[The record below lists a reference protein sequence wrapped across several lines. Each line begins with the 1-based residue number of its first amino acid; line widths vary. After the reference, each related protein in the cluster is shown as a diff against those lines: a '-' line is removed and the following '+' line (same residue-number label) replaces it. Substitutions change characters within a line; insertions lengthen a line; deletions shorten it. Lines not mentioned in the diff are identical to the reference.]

1 MTSKRVRRERDDL
14 QTIPGVGP
22 SLAQDLRDL
31 GITQVA
37 ELRGQDPE
45 RLYARLIAQ
54 RGVHQDRCV
63 LYVFRCAVYF
73 AETAQPDPERLKW
86 WNWKVPQ
93 GAGHACRPRAPRA
106 GPAASSRGGAPDTAA
121 QHSVPAACLPH

>member
-1 MTSKRVRRERDDL
+1 MTSKRARRERDDL
-14 QTIPGVGP
+14 QSIPGVGP

-31 GITQVA
+31 GIQHVA

-54 RGVHQDRCV
+54 RGVYQDRCV

-73 AETAQPDPERLKW
+73 AETPEPQSDPERLKW
-86 WNWKVPQ
+86 WHWKDPQ
-93 GAGHACRPRAPRA
+93 PPAPARQPRRA
-106 GPAASSRGGAPDTAA
+106 QSGLRAR
-121 QHSVPAACLPH
+121 